1 MNEET
6 FSLDDIAPTGDFKQG
21 LPSVRRYDSVDLGK
35 PGPEDWFKGYDLGK
49 GFGNF
54 QTAHITKKKD
64 AEGRFHPYLIA
75 SKDPD
80 FKAAALQRLKR
91 VQQVHLYYGI
101 TSTYRLF
108 IWPVVVVEDISNAL
122 KWHATGIEIAQAA
135 MTRWSQIES
144 NKSDSYYIHID
155 LEDQKSVPD
164 FEVFKKPPL
173 DYVTAI
179 NKAFKGRII
188 SNADHPI
195 YKAAGAVVESS
206 FMSKIKKGV
215 IKS

>member
-1 MNEET
+1 MNDT
-6 FSLDDIAPTGDFKQG
+6 PFSLDDISPTGDFKQG
-21 LPSVRRYDSVDLGK
+21 LPSVRRYDTVDLGK

-49 GFGNF
+49 GFDSF
-54 QTAHITKKKD
+54 QSAAITKKKD
-64 AEGRFHPYLIA
+64 AEGQFHPYLIA

-80 FKAAALQRLKR
+80 FKAAAIQKLKR

-101 TSTYRLF
+101 TSTKRLF
-108 IWPVVVVEDISNAL
+108 IWPVVAVEDINDAI
-122 KWHATGIEIAQAA
+122 KWHVTGLEIAKAA
-135 MTRWSQIES
+135 MTRWTQLNS
-144 NKSDSYYIHID
+144 NKSDSCYIHID

-164 FEVFKKPPL
+164 FEVFKKPPI

-188 SNADHPI
+188 SNEDHPI
-195 YKAAGAVVESS
+195 YKAAGSIVESS
-206 FMSKIKKGV
+206 YVNSIKKGV